1 MKHSIFFLFL
11 LFCLQSKA
19 QEALSAGSRSGSIG
33 DIQIDW
39 TVGEMTA
46 VNTAQNASLIV
57 TQGFHQPFFGTI
69 STATL
74 AFPDGSL
81 AIFPNPVTIDLQ
93 LKSQFETEMEL
104 NVTVFDALG
113 KQVMD
118 TRLSLSAGENI
129 SPLSFRNFP
138 AGVYYLHCYSMKEK
152 QGATF
157 VVTKVTQ

>member
-1 MKHSIFFLFL
+1 MASSL
-11 LFCLQSKA
+11 L
-19 QEALSAGSRSGSIG
+19 
-33 DIQIDW
+33 
-39 TVGEMTA
+39 
-46 VNTAQNASLIV
+46 
-57 TQGFHQPFFGTI
+57 
-69 STATL
+69 
-74 AFPDGSL
+74 
-81 AIFPNPVTIDLQ
+81 TIDLQ

-138 AGVYYLHCYSMKEK
+138 AGAYYLHCYSMKEK